1 MIEFILRNRK
11 VTLLFFIMATLI
23 GSLSFFTMPKRE
35 NPEVSLTVAV
45 IQTIFPGASP
55 EKVEQYVTTPLENS
69 IKDISQIIRVDST
82 SSLNVS
88 TIIVEVEP
96 GTDED
101 NRKVWDVLRQ
111 KIQLAEN
118 DLPEEAYKP
127 VLLDNLN
134 NIAQQI
140 YQFAVESPEQLEE
153 LRAVAEQWKFELS
166 QLSGVSNVEIV
177 GLPEEE
183 VAIYL
188 DTEKMNELGLPWGA
202 VVQAISNAYQRVPLG
217 GIQEGEQY
225 SYLKLSGE
233 WESIDDIKQVVVFQ
247 NEQATIRIEDI
258 ANVEKAAVNDNAF
271 VQYNDLYA
279 LTLVVNSGSGV
290 DVYALQEDIDGVV
303 ASLEKELP
311 AYVQLVSEFSQKE
324 SVDHLF
330 LDLGRELL
338 IGMIIVIIIC
348 SFGLSFIT
356 SIIVALAIPVS
367 AAIGFIPIESFGV
380 DLNQISIVALIIVL
394 GILVDDAVVVNDSIQ
409 RRLSLGDS
417 PMQASIKGSKDVA
430 ISITTA
436 TLATIASFVPL
447 YFMTG
452 NVGNFI
458 HPLPVVITLT
468 MLASLLVSITV
479 IPIFRLWISER
490 AVRKGKQH
498 RINNVTPG
506 LLGKPI
512 HKLSLFY
519 EKQIVRFIKR
529 PVLTAIVALVVGSSS
544 LALFPLLGMQFFPK
558 AEREVMLI
566 DFRLPIGSSIET
578 TRQVMND
585 ASAWLREQEGVS
597 SVTAY
602 TGRAT
607 PKFYYSETG
616 SYGETV
622 GQLFVK
628 IDMEQIKTKDMLQPW
643 RVGLQEKFPGVDI
656 VARELEQGPPVGAP
670 VAVSIKGDDLDV
682 LKELSSKVKGY
693 LAEIDGAINIS
704 DDMGSNMPIV
714 EFNMDQQR
722 LQQEGIAE
730 KDVSTT
736 LRLISEGIKVADLSD
751 NNQLLDVKVR
761 VLHDKGSDISD
772 AFNQLAVPARGGE
785 LVKLDEVVTLERD
798 EQVHSILHKDSRRVV
813 TIQSYNEGKL
823 PSEITDE
830 LNEKLKQLE
839 LPDNYSVLV
848 GGENEQRDD
857 AFNSITKLWI
867 VVVLLIYILMVMQF
881 KSLLLPVIILM
892 SVYLAFGGALIGL
905 FLTNSPL
912 GFMAFMGV
920 VSLTGIVVRNGII
933 LIEFIEQERHAG
945 KSLYEAV
952 ANAGKV
958 RLRPI
963 LITTFTAVGAL
974 TPMAIDG
981 SSLFKP
987 MAVAIISGLLYSTL
1001 LTLIVVPV
1009 MYVIV
1014 ARRQEKSASKL
1025 QQHTAEHS
1033 SL

>member
-1 MIEFILRNRK
+1 
-11 VTLLFFIMATLI
+11 MATLI

-45 IQTIFPGASP
+45 IQTIFPGAST

-140 YQFAVESPEQLEE
+140 YQFAVDSPEQLEE

-367 AAIGFIPIESFGV
+367 AA
-380 DLNQISIVALIIVL
+380 
-394 GILVDDAVVVNDSIQ
+394 
-409 RRLSLGDS
+409 
-417 PMQASIKGSKDVA
+417 
-430 ISITTA
+430 
-436 TLATIASFVPL
+436 
-447 YFMTG
+447 
-452 NVGNFI
+452 
-458 HPLPVVITLT
+458 
-468 MLASLLVSITV
+468 
-479 IPIFRLWISER
+479 
-490 AVRKGKQH
+490 
-498 RINNVTPG
+498 
-506 LLGKPI
+506 
-512 HKLSLFY
+512 
-519 EKQIVRFIKR
+519 
-529 PVLTAIVALVVGSSS
+529 
-544 LALFPLLGMQFFPK
+544 
-558 AEREVMLI
+558 
-566 DFRLPIGSSIET
+566 
-578 TRQVMND
+578 
-585 ASAWLREQEGVS
+585 
-597 SVTAY
+597 
-602 TGRAT
+602 
-607 PKFYYSETG
+607 
-616 SYGETV
+616 
-622 GQLFVK
+622 
-628 IDMEQIKTKDMLQPW
+628 
-643 RVGLQEKFPGVDI
+643 
-656 VARELEQGPPVGAP
+656 
-670 VAVSIKGDDLDV
+670 
-682 LKELSSKVKGY
+682 
-693 LAEIDGAINIS
+693 
-704 DDMGSNMPIV
+704 
-714 EFNMDQQR
+714 
-722 LQQEGIAE
+722 
-730 KDVSTT
+730 
-736 LRLISEGIKVADLSD
+736 
-751 NNQLLDVKVR
+751 
-761 VLHDKGSDISD
+761 
-772 AFNQLAVPARGGE
+772 
-785 LVKLDEVVTLERD
+785 
-798 EQVHSILHKDSRRVV
+798 
-813 TIQSYNEGKL
+813 
-823 PSEITDE
+823 
-830 LNEKLKQLE
+830 
-839 LPDNYSVLV
+839 
-848 GGENEQRDD
+848 
-857 AFNSITKLWI
+857 
-867 VVVLLIYILMVMQF
+867 
-881 KSLLLPVIILM
+881 
-892 SVYLAFGGALIGL
+892 
-905 FLTNSPL
+905 
-912 GFMAFMGV
+912 
-920 VSLTGIVVRNGII
+920 
-933 LIEFIEQERHAG
+933 
-945 KSLYEAV
+945 
-952 ANAGKV
+952 
-958 RLRPI
+958 
-963 LITTFTAVGAL
+963 
-974 TPMAIDG
+974 
-981 SSLFKP
+981 
-987 MAVAIISGLLYSTL
+987 
-1001 LTLIVVPV
+1001 
-1009 MYVIV
+1009 
-1014 ARRQEKSASKL
+1014 
-1025 QQHTAEHS
+1025 
-1033 SL
+1033 